1 MKHLYLIGGP
11 MGVGKTTASRHLQR
25 FLHRS
30 AFLDG
35 DWCWDIHP
43 FTVTPE
49 TKAMVMDNIA
59 HLLRSFLLCSEIDHV
74 IFCWVLH
81 EQAILDDLLS
91 RLPLEGVQVVSLSL
105 LCNADALTAR
115 LQRDVDAGMRTP
127 DVIARSLAR
136 LDLYDALHTHKLDTS
151 SLTPGETARAILAL
165 CPSMTNGE

>member
-11 MGVGKTTASRHLQR
+11 MGVGKTAVSRSLHHL
-25 FLHRS
+25 LPHS

-105 LCNADALTAR
+105 LCDADTLTAR
-115 LQRDVDAGMRTP
+115 LQRDVNAGLRTP

-136 LDLYDALHTHKLDTS
+136 LDLYDVLHTYKLNTS
-151 SLTPGETARAILAL
+151 SLTPDETAHAILAL

>member
-11 MGVGKTTASRHLQR
+11 MGVGKTAVSRSLHHL
-25 FLHRS
+25 LPHS

-91 RLPLEGVQVVSLSL
+91 RLPLEVVQVVSLSL
-105 LCNADALTAR
+105 LCDADTLTAR
-115 LQRDVDAGMRTP
+115 LKRDVNAGLRTP

-136 LDLYDALHTHKLDTS
+136 LDLYDVLHTYKLNTS
-151 SLTPGETARAILAL
+151 FLTPDETAHAILAL

>member
-11 MGVGKTTASRHLQR
+11 MGVGKTAVSRSLHHL
-25 FLHRS
+25 LPHS

-81 EQAILDDLLS
+81 EQTILDDLLS

-105 LCNADALTAR
+105 LCDADTLTAR
-115 LQRDVDAGMRTP
+115 LQRDIHAGLRTP

-136 LDLYDALHTHKLDTS
+136 LDLYDVLHTYKLNTS
-151 SLTPGETARAILAL
+151 SLTPDETAHAILAL